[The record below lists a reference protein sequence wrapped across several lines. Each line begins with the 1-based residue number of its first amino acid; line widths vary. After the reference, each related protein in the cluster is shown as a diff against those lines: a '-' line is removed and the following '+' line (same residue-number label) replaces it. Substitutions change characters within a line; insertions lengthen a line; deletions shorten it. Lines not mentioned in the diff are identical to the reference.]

1 MDIQLTLLFKGEC
14 RAGVCFCKFWM
25 HHMHIL
31 SLLSTSNVYKMCLTL
46 YSHYKNIEY
55 AWRVNI
61 KTIPS
66 HKNPGSEIPGTIT
79 AFSPLHKHNMHAC
92 SILVWIMKPKE
103 NNPTD
108 TSFLTHSLWILLIYW
123 LHRSYLFSLM
133 PALFQSIGGCFIYK
147 WMKSTN

>member
-79 AFSPLHKHNMHAC
+79 AFSPLHKHNMHAW

-108 TSFLTHSLWILLIYW
+108 TSFSFPFFMYPVDLLAPQVLHVLILTDASIVPINWRLL
-123 LHRSYLFSLM
+123 YL
-133 PALFQSIGGCFIYK
+133 
-147 WMKSTN
+147 